1 VRWSISLSDV
11 GVLKV
16 NGRALAGSMIVADEA
31 IEIIVTLAA
40 LTVSMMAIEL
50 GVVVQQ
56 TTT

>member
-1 VRWSISLSDV
+1 LSDI

-16 NGRALAGSMIVADEA
+16 KGRELAGSMMAADEA
-31 IEIIVTLAA
+31 IEIMVTLAA